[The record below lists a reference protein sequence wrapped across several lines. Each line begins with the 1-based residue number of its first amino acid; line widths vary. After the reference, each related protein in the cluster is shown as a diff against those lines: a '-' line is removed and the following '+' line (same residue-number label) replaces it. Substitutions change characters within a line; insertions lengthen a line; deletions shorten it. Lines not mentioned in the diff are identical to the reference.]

1 MEWNQLVEEQERLQH
16 LLLRRDHLFQQQNY
30 IEAQLAALQQTLQEQ
45 RQARQK
51 LEKVVAPSFIKRLM
65 TSDAK
70 LLRSEEQLATLLV
83 KEHETEQQHEKLTNQ
98 LAHIVAEREATK
110 NTDVLLEDSTALVAK
125 QRIWLMQHDPNKAKK
140 FDALEDEAYQV
151 IALKIE
157 VGEAIDAS
165 YRAEEALHA
174 VEKALDAAHGLS
186 TWDLFGGGMFVTY
199 LKHSKL
205 DASKQALSEAQYA
218 LNLLHNEL
226 IDIKEMQTDAIQV
239 SIDGFVHFADYVFD
253 DFFSALSVH
262 SKITN
267 AKAQLQQV
275 LGEVNGIQDKLI
287 GMQEVLLT
295 RQAKIKEA
303 RIALLR

>member
-1 MEWNQLVEEQERLQH
+1 MKWNELVEEQERLQH

-30 IEAQLAALQQTLQEQ
+30 IEAQLTALQQTLQQQ
-45 RQARQK
+45 RQAQQK
-51 LEKVVAPSFIKRLM
+51 LEKIVTPSFIKRIT

-83 KEHETEQQHEKLTNQ
+83 KMHETDRQHDKLANQ
-98 LAHIVAEREATK
+98 LATIVAEREATK
-110 NTDVLLEDSTALVAK
+110 NTDRLLEESTKLVAK
-125 QRIWLMQHDPNKAKK
+125 QRLWLMQHDPNKAKQ

-165 YRAEEALHA
+165 ESAQSALQQ
-174 VEKALDAAHGLS
+174 VEKALASAQGFS

-205 DASKQALSEAQYA
+205 GESKQALTEAQYA

-262 SKITN
+262 SKINN
-267 AKAQLQQV
+267 AKAQLQRV
-275 LGEVNGIQDKLI
+275 MKEVRVIQEKLAN
-287 GMQEVLLT
+287 MQEVLVA
-295 RQAKIKEA
+295 RQTKIKEA
-303 RIALLR
+303 RVALLR

>member
-16 LLLRRDHLFQQQNY
+16 LLLRRDHLFQQQMY
-30 IEAQLAALQQTLQEQ
+30 IEAQLQALQQTLQEQ
-45 RQARQK
+45 RSARQK

-70 LLRSEEQLATLLV
+70 LLRSEEQLAILLV
-83 KEHETEQQHEKLTNQ
+83 KIHEAEQQHEKLAMQ
-98 LAHIVAEREATK
+98 LATIVAEREATK
-110 NTDVLLEDSTALVAK
+110 NTDVLLEHSTALVAK
-125 QRIWLMQHDPNKAKK
+125 QRLWLMQHDPNKAKQ

-157 VGEAIDAS
+157 VGEALDAS
-165 YRAEEALHA
+165 YRTEQALHA
-174 VEKALDAAHGLS
+174 VAKALDAAQGWS

-199 LKHSKL
+199 VKHSKL

-267 AKAQLQQV
+267 AKAQLQRV
-275 LGEVNGIQDKLI
+275 LGEVNVIKTKLAS
-287 GMQEVLLT
+287 MEDVLLA
-295 RQAKIKEA
+295 RQVKIKEA
-303 RIALLR
+303 RTALLR